1 MSCLIYVVRDNILKY
16 TSYNLTVVIYVFSL
30 AYYPKKT
37 CLSTAYKN
45 EQIIYTSSNNSFFS
59 VQVFSLM
66 LLFSTKCNLH

>member
-1 MSCLIYVVRDNILKY
+1 MNCLIIRDNILKY

-45 EQIIYTSSNNSFFS
+45 EQIILTSSNNSFFS
-59 VQVFSLM
+59 VRLFSLM